1 VNIYSRKQQWKWLL
15 LIAAFLIVA
24 ASLWYSSRLVH
35 KISVS
40 EKRNVELWAEAVKRK
55 ALMMGATS
63 QLYEKITS
71 EEKKKV
77 ELWAEANRLLS
88 QIINIKDIDKE
99 LSQEDIF
106 VFKVI
111 QENETVPVILTD
123 DQGKILSSRNL
134 DTAKIR
140 KDPAYLK
147 KELEEMRQQHPSITL
162 DVSTGKPGAKPEL
175 EYLYYKDSE
184 VFEEIKKSYEDN
196 ERSFIKEV
204 ASNPAS
210 APAIY
215 TDSSSNI
222 ITYGNLDTLKIKKD
236 TAYLQ
241 QMLSD
246 MKANGDTIQVS
257 LGYGKKNIIYYM
269 ESPQLQALRYFPVMM
284 FVIVG
289 MFIIV
294 AYLLFST
301 SRRSEQNLVWVGMAK
316 ETAHQLG
323 TPLSSLIAWLEYLKL
338 KGVNDEMTQEIAQD
352 VKRLEMITERFSK
365 IGSQPKLNAE
375 DVNEALTQSVEYIS
389 KRSPKSVQFIFTPKG
404 KIAVPLNIPL
414 FAWVIE
420 NLCRNAVD
428 AMDGNGKIFIEV
440 SDLQQYV
447 YIDISDTGKGIP
459 RSRQKTIFEPGF
471 TTKQR
476 GWGLGLSLVK
486 RIIEQ
491 YHGGKIFVKRS
502 EPNKGTT
509 FRIVLNK

>member
-1 VNIYSRKQQWKWLL
+1 MNIYSRKQQWKWLL

-24 ASLWYSSRLVH
+24 ASLWYSGRLVH

-63 QLYEKITS
+63 QLYQKIAE

-77 ELWAEANRLLS
+77 ELWAEANRLLP
-88 QIINIKDIDKE
+88 QI
-99 LSQEDIF
+99 EDDNVAF
-106 VFKVI
+106 SFLFQVI
-111 QENETVPVILTD
+111 LGNETVPVILTD
-123 DQGKILSSRNL
+123 DKGKILFSRNL
-134 DTAKIR
+134 DTAKV
-140 KDPAYLK
+140 KDPAYL
-147 KELEEMRQQHPSITL
+147 EQQLAEMRTQRPAIPL
-162 DVSTGKPGAKPEL
+162 DLSNGKGKPGAKPQI

-184 VFEEIKKSYEDN
+184 VFEEIKNSYEDN
-196 ERSFIKEV
+196 ERSFIREV

-215 TDSSSNI
+215 TDSASNI
-222 ITYGNLDTLKIKKD
+222 ITYGNLDTIRIKKEPG
-236 TAYLQ
+236 YLHEVFDD
-241 QMLSD
+241 L
-246 MKANGDTIQVS
+246 KANGDTMQIS
-257 LGYGKKNIIYYM
+257 LGYGKKNIIYYG
-269 ESPQLQALRYFPVMM
+269 ESPQLRALRYFPIMM

-289 MFIIV
+289 MFMVV

-338 KGVNDEMTQEIAQD
+338 KGVNDEMTLEIGQD

-365 IGSQPKLNAE
+365 IGSQPKLNSENVA
-375 DVNEALTQSVEYIS
+375 DALQQSVEYIS
-389 KRSPKSVQFIFTPKG
+389 KRSPKSVKFIFNPQQS
-404 KIAVPLNIPL
+404 ILVPLNIPL

-428 AMDGNGKIFIEV
+428 AMDGDGTILIEV

-447 YIDISDTGKGIP
+447 YIDITDTGKGIP

-502 EPNKGTT
+502 EAGKGTT

>member
-1 VNIYSRKQQWKWLL
+1 MNIYSRKQQWKWLL

-24 ASLWYSSRLVH
+24 ASLWLSSRLVQ

-55 ALMMGATS
+55 ALMMGATI
-63 QLYEKITS
+63 QLYDKIS
-71 EEKKKV
+71 AEEKKKV
-77 ELWAEANRLLS
+77 ELWAEASRLLS
-88 QIINIKDIDKE
+88 QVEDDNIAFP
-99 LSQEDIF
+99 F
-106 VFKVI
+106 VLAVI
-111 QENETVPVILTD
+111 VGNETVPVIVTD
-123 DQGKILSSRNL
+123 ENGKILLKRNL
-134 DTAKIR
+134 DSAKE
-140 KDPAYLK
+140 KDPVYLQ
-147 KELEEMRQQHPSITL
+147 KELEEMRKQHDSIPIDL
-162 DVSTGKPGAKPEL
+162 SIGSGPNAKL
-175 EYLYYKDSE
+175 QMQYLYYKDSE
-184 VFEEIKKSYEDN
+184 VFEEIRKSYEDN

-222 ITYGNLDTLKIKKD
+222 ITYGNLDTIRIKKE
-236 TAYLQ
+236 AGYLRDRFED
-241 QMLSD
+241 L
-246 MKANGDTIQVS
+246 KLNGDTIQVS

-269 ESPQLQALRYFPVMM
+269 ESPQLQALRYFPVIM

-289 MFIIV
+289 MFIVV

-338 KGVNDEMTQEIAQD
+338 KGVNDEMTQEIGQD

-375 DVNEALTQSVEYIS
+375 NINDALLQSVEYIS
-389 KRSPKSVQFIFTPKG
+389 KRSPKSVEFIFNPKG
-404 KIAVPLNIPL
+404 SILVPLNIPL

-428 AMDGNGKIFIEV
+428 AMDGSGRILIEV

-459 RSRQKTIFEPGF
+459 RSSQKTIFEPGF
-471 TTKQR
+471 TTKKR

-502 EPNKGTT
+502 ETGKGTT

>member
-15 LIAAFLIVA
+15 LLAALLIVA

-63 QLYEKITS
+63 QLYQKITA
-71 EEKKKV
+71 EDKKKV
-77 ELWAEANRLLS
+77 ELWADANRLLPQVDDNNVAFS
-88 QIINIKDIDKE
+88 F
-99 LSQEDIF
+99 L
-106 VFKVI
+106 FKVI
-111 QENETVPVILTD
+111 LGNETVPVILTD
-123 DQGKILSSRNL
+123 ANGKILFSRNL
-134 DTAKIR
+134 DSLKE
-140 KDPAYLK
+140 KDPAYLRQQ
-147 KELEEMRQQHPSITL
+147 LEEMRHQHDSIPL
-162 DVSTGKPGAKPEL
+162 DISPGKNNAKPQM
-175 EYLYYKDSE
+175 EYLFYKNSE
-184 VFEEIKKSYEDN
+184 VFEEIKKSYENN
-196 ERSFIKEV
+196 ERSFIREV

-215 TDSSSNI
+215 TDSASNI
-222 ITYGNLDTLKIKKD
+222 ITYGNIDTTRIKKD
-236 TAYLQ
+236 PAYLPR
-241 QMLSD
+241 LLED
-246 MKANGDTIQVS
+246 MKANGDTMQIS

-269 ESPQLQALRYFPVMM
+269 ESPQLQALRYFPIMM

-289 MFIIV
+289 MFIVV

-365 IGSQPKLNAE
+365 IGSQPVLNIE
-375 DVNEALTQSVEYIS
+375 NVNEALANAIDYIS
-389 KRSPKSVQFIFTPKG
+389 KRSPKTVQFVFHNKG
-404 KIAVPLNIPL
+404 KLGVPLNIPL

-428 AMDGNGKIFIEV
+428 AMDGNGKITIEV

-459 RSRQKTIFEPGF
+459 RSQQKTIFEPGF
-471 TTKQR
+471 TTKKR

-502 EPNKGTT
+502 EPGKGTT

>member
-1 VNIYSRKQQWKWLL
+1 LNIYSRKQQWKWLL

-24 ASLWYSSRLVH
+24 ASLWLSSRLVH

-55 ALMMGATS
+55 ALMMGATI
-63 QLYEKITS
+63 QLYDKIS
-71 EEKKKV
+71 AEEKKKV
-77 ELWAEANRLLS
+77 ELWAEASRLLP
-88 QIINIKDIDKE
+88 QVEDDNIAFP
-99 LSQEDIF
+99 F
-106 VFKVI
+106 VLAVI
-111 QENETVPVILTD
+111 VGNETVPVIVTD
-123 DQGKILSSRNL
+123 YKGKILLKRNL
-134 DTAKIR
+134 DPAKEN
-140 KDPAYLK
+140 DTLYLR
-147 KELEEMRQQHPSITL
+147 EQLEEMKLQHPDPIEIDL
-162 DVSTGKPGAKPEL
+162 NIGNGPHLKEQMQ
-175 EYLYYKDSE
+175 YLYYKRSE
-184 VFEEIKKSYEDN
+184 VFEEIRKSYEDN

-215 TDSSSNI
+215 TDSLSNI
-222 ITYGNLDTLKIKKD
+222 ITYGNLDTVRIKKD
-236 TAYLQ
+236 SAYLRERFEDLK
-241 QMLSD
+241 M
-246 MKANGDTIQVS
+246 NGDTIQVS
-257 LGYGKKNIIYYM
+257 LGYAKKNIIYYM

-289 MFIIV
+289 MFIVV

-338 KGVNDEMTQEIAQD
+338 KGVNDEMTKEIGED

-375 DVNEALTQSVEYIS
+375 NINDALLQSVEYIS
-389 KRSPKSVQFIFTPKG
+389 KRSPKSVEFVFHPKG
-404 KIAVPLNIPL
+404 SILVPLNIPL

-428 AMDGNGKIFIEV
+428 AMDGSGRIIIEV

-502 EPNKGTT
+502 EAGKGTT